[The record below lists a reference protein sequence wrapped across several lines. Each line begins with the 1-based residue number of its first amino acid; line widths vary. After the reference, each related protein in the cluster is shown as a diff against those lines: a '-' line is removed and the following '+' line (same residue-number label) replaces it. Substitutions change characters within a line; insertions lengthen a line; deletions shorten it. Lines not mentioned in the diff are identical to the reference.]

1 MLHPKHLPLL
11 HDFEVVCQQGN
22 LTRAAEV
29 LGTVQSG
36 VTQRISRLEDAL
48 GRKLL
53 QRHSRGVIPTE
64 QGEIL
69 FRYAQQITQ
78 LIDNAQSEIDAWEG
92 SPSGSISL
100 GLPPSVAAVLT
111 TPLIQAIKASL
122 PNVELTIAEAF
133 SGYLH
138 NWLEN
143 EEIDFA
149 FGFDLKLTDTLII
162 TPMLEEE
169 LYLIVPSADATR
181 LPLQLTIKDLAGLPL
196 ITPSRRHRLRT
207 DLEAIAFQHGIQLDV
222 CLEVDAGHQLIR
234 QIIQGTGYSLLA
246 KSSVGPELKEGKLAA
261 IQFTTKGF
269 NRRVC
274 LSERRSS
281 QTSFLHQRVKQVITQ
296 VVANLVATDEWP
308 GKPLQ

>member
-11 HDFEVVCQQGN
+11 HDFQVVCQLGN
-22 LTRAAEV
+22 LTRAAEA

-36 VTQRISRLEDAL
+36 ITQRINRLEDAL

-64 QGEIL
+64 QGKIL
-69 FRYAQQITQ
+69 FHYAQQITQ

-92 SPSGSISL
+92 SPSGTISL

-111 TPLIQAIKASL
+111 TPLIHAMKSSL
-122 PNVELTIAEAF
+122 PQVELTIAEAF
-133 SGYLH
+133 SGYLN

-149 FGFDLKLTDTLII
+149 FGFDQTASETIAI
-162 TPMLEEE
+162 TPMLEEK
-169 LYLIVPSADATR
+169 LYLIVPQERAEK
-181 LPLQLTIKDLAGLPL
+181 LPPQLSIKDLAGLPL
-196 ITPSRRHRLRT
+196 IAATRKHRLRT
-207 DLEAIAFQHGIQLDV
+207 DLEAIAFQHGIELNV

-234 QIIQGTGYSLLA
+234 QIIEGTGYSLLA

-261 IQFTTKGF
+261 LEFTTEGF
-269 NRRVC
+269 DRIVC

-281 QTSFLHQRVKQVITQ
+281 QNSFLHQKAKAVIEQ
-296 VVANLVATDEWP
+296 VVTKLVSSNEWP
-308 GKPLQ
+308 GKPIV